1 MKPPRIIDGERL
13 SHFIDCGSGPA
24 GPNAD
29 MYQVRLTVIRAVV
42 PDSAGSR
49 IESRVEG
56 HGQSVEYG
64 GSGVACG
71 SANNAALERR
81 IAERVRMRLAR

>member
-13 SHFIDCGSGPA
+13 SRVVDCGSGPA

-29 MYQVRLTVIRAVV
+29 MYQGRLTVIGAVV
-42 PDSAGSR
+42 PDPAASR
-49 IESRVEG
+49 IESHVEG
-56 HGQSVEYG
+56 HGPPVEYG

-71 SANNAALERR
+71 SANNTALERL
-81 IAERVRMRLAR
+81 IAERVRMRWAR